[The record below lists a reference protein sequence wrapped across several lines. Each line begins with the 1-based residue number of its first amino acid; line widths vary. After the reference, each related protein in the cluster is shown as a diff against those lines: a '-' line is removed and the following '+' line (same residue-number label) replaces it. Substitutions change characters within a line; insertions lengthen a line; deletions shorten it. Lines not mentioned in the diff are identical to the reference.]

1 MIVKRRAI
9 YDNVLSI
16 PAGLSG
22 AFAVEHV
29 EQPTGHV
36 FRLANAR
43 TAILGGHVGGKVVY
57 DRPTT
62 WRRLTESGVVWMS
75 DYPIEQ
81 AQHDRE
87 LATIRRGRVLVG
99 GLGLGY
105 AATVLARRPG
115 VAEVVVV
122 EKSPEV
128 VELVAPHL
136 VQDDSAA
143 RRKLTVVRADLFE
156 YLGDLPARIRFEHA
170 FYDIWASDGEATFF
184 EVVVPLL
191 RLSRGRVRRTP
202 ACWNESVMRGQLYDS
217 ISSQWASLM
226 MMPSGNGTPTLDELC
241 DASGSVWRDWTVPF
255 FRWVRRE
262 GPDRATVEEKAT
274 LYAGCYGRSSFSAV
288 WQVVAG
294 EDVPDL
300 EVRR

>member
-1 MIVKRRAI
+1 MILKRKAV

-16 PAGLSG
+16 PAGRSG

-29 EQPTGHV
+29 ERPVGYV
-36 FRLANAR
+36 FHLANAR
-43 TAILGGHVGGKVVY
+43 TAIFGGHAGGKVVY

-62 WRRLTESGVVWMS
+62 WHRLTEEGRVWMT
-75 DYPIEQ
+75 DDPIEQ

-136 VQDDSAA
+136 VQDDPAA

-156 YLGDLPARIRFEHA
+156 YLGGLPPTRPRFDHA

-202 ACWNESVMRGQLYDS
+202 VCWNESVMRGQLYHS
-217 ISSQWASLM
+217 ISSRWAFLM
-226 MMPSGNGTPTLDELC
+226 MPGGDGTPTLEELC
-241 DASGSVWRDWTVPF
+241 DPKGSFWRDWSVPF

-262 GPDRATVEEKAT
+262 RPERATVEEKAA
-274 LYAGCYGRSSFSAV
+274 LYAGCYGRPSFSAV
-288 WQVVAG
+288 WQAVAG
-294 EDVPDL
+294 EDIPDL
-300 EVRR
+300 EVQR